1 MPKRVTKEE
10 WKEISHRLYGKLDD
24 EERVELEKFFRADME
39 EEGIEV
45 GITKEEFESGISWL
59 RSNAESHEL
68 EESDLQLI
76 EKYFQEH
83 LKD

>member
-24 EERVELEKFFRADME
+24 RERVELEKFFRADME
-39 EEGIEV
+39 EEGIEA
-45 GITKEEFESGISWL
+45 GITRVEFESGIAWL
-59 RSNAESHEL
+59 RANAKSHEF
-68 EESDLQLI
+68 EEADLGFI
-76 EKYFQEH
+76 EKYFEEH